1 MRAWVG
7 RAAGAAVLLFVVPLA
22 IAGCGSRPA
31 PAPPAAAPAPLAPIR
46 LGSGSVSAFPE
57 PGSATASPET
67 QISFDGASGPELS
80 RVTVTGS
87 ASGPHTG
94 RVEDFSTGTGASF
107 LPNRPFVP
115 AERVTVSTGLAIRGG
130 HDGVFSFTVAT
141 PATETTPPVT
151 PKPVVA
157 PTPPASVTHS
167 VSARSI
173 HAPVVTVE
181 THRRSAASGDIFLG
195 TKGGGLPHAVTI
207 VDGDGKLVWYHPEGT
222 LDVENVHVQRY
233 QGRRVLTWWQG
244 HQNTPHGYGDGA
256 DVIVDSSYRR
266 IATVRAGNG
275 WSADLH
281 DFELTGAGTAL
292 ITVAAP
298 IRWNLSAIGGPVN
311 GIVIDDLIQEI
322 DVPTGL
328 VMFEWGSLDH
338 VPLSSSTAGV
348 VKNDTTAWDF
358 IHLNSVTP
366 APDDGLLLSSR
377 HTFGLYD
384 VDRRT
389 GNLRWT
395 LGGRDSTFTLSRR
408 ARFYYQHDARF
419 LGRRHITLFDDGG
432 GPPRREAQS
441 RALELTL
448 HWATDT
454 VTVARSLPHRPEPVV
469 SDSQGNVQVLANGDL
484 LVGFGA
490 ESHITEFDPT
500 GRVVFEAT
508 LPRGVSSYR
517 AYRSRWVGSPT
528 SPPVIAV
535 TRTRHGARAH
545 VSWNGD
551 TRTSRWRLLVGST
564 SSHLVAT
571 STVVDRHGFEAT
583 LPIPQGVRVV
593 AVQALDSDGRPLA
606 TTAVARTR

>member
-1 MRAWVG
+1 VRGWVG
-7 RAAGAAVLLFVVPLA
+7 RVARAAILLVVVPLA
-22 IAGCGSRPA
+22 VVACGARPA
-31 PAPPAAAPAPLAPIR
+31 SIPASAPAPLAPIG

-57 PGSATASPET
+57 PGSATASPGT
-67 QISFDGASGPELS
+67 QISFDGATGTELAGL
-80 RVTVTGS
+80 TVTGS
-87 ASGPHTG
+87 VSGHHDG
-94 RVEDFSTGTGASF
+94 RVEGYSTGTGASF
-107 LPNRPFVP
+107 LPARPFVP

-130 HDGVFSFTVAT
+130 HDGMFAFTIAT

-151 PKPVVA
+151 PKPVVP
-157 PTPPASVTHS
+157 PTPPATVTHN

-181 THRRSAASGDIFLG
+181 THRRSAAAGDIFLG

-207 VDGDGKLVWYHPEGT
+207 VDGNGKLVWYHPEGT
-222 LDVENVHVQRY
+222 LDVEDVHVQQY
-233 QGRRVLTWWQG
+233 DGQRVLTWWQG
-244 HQNTPHGYGDGA
+244 HQNTPHGYGDGV

-281 DFELTGAGTAL
+281 DFELTSAGTAL

-298 IRWNLSAIGGPVN
+298 IRWNLSALGGPVH

-322 DVPTGL
+322 DVKTGL

-338 VPLSSSTAGV
+338 VPLSASTAGV
-348 VKNDTTAWDF
+348 VKNATTAWDF

-377 HTFGLYD
+377 HTFALYD
-384 VDRRT
+384 VDLRT

-395 LGGRDSTFTLSRR
+395 LGGRDSTFLMSRR

-419 LGRRHITLFDDGG
+419 LGRWHITLFDDGG

-448 HWATDT
+448 HPKSDT
-454 VTVARSLPHRPEPVV
+454 VTVARSLTHRPEPVV
-469 SDSQGNVQVLANGDL
+469 SDSQGNVQALPNGDL

-490 ESHITEFDPT
+490 ESHITEFDPA

-517 AYRSRWVGSPT
+517 AYRSRWVGSPAT
-528 SPPVIAV
+528 VPVIAV
-535 TRTRHGARAH
+535 TRTRHGMRAH

-551 TRTSRWRLLVGST
+551 TRTMRWRLLVGSST
-564 SSHLVAT
+564 AQLVAT
-571 STVVDRHGFEAT
+571 STVVARHGFQAT
-583 LPIPQGVRVV
+583 LPIPRGVRVV
-593 AVQALDSDGRPLA
+593 AVQALGADGRPLA
-606 TTAVARTR
+606 RSAVATTR